1 MKKEYISPEIIVV
14 ELYESVATL
23 IESSEQGDRPDSLG
37 DPVEVGED
45 DLDDLIDGLSRTE

>member
-23 IESSEQGDRPDSLG
+23 IEGADQTPFPDSLG
-37 DPVEVGED
+37 GAVEVGED
-45 DLDDLIDGLSRTE
+45 DLDE

>member
-23 IESSEQGDRPDSLG
+23 IEGSDQTPFPDSLG
-37 DPVEVGED
+37 GSVEVGED
-45 DLDDLIDGLSRTE
+45 DLDDLTDDLSRTE

>member
-37 DPVEVGED
+37 DPVEVGAH
-45 DLDDLIDGLSRTE
+45 DLDDLIEDLSRTE

>member
-45 DLDDLIDGLSRTE
+45 DLDDLIDDLSRTE